1 MKDLMLKIED
11 GAYEFKEPWRATGKS
26 LTIIVP
32 IVARKA
38 ETRGYVVLEEV
49 KDKVLIEDTG
59 RIGEAKITG
68 NVDKPTFVPGGT
80 MLKGATQAR
89 ATQFG
94 LVVIPQKTE
103 QVLVHCIHASRG
115 IRPGATFTPA
125 GRTPHKV
132 YSYMLAYRSQSHT
145 WNAVSHYSAMA
156 LSETPQV
163 TVAADD
169 LVGIVEETQRFRED
183 LKQLLKGIPSYINQT
198 GVAII
203 DHDGVLGLEMY
214 DHPDSWKAFSESI
227 IQSYLE
233 ALAREDKTGIFK
245 IDLEAAVNALKA
257 FIEEIKKAEGEEV
270 FNKNN
275 ARTVILKAEGYV
287 GEYTTL
293 NGKTIHLLII
303 RKEKETIKP
312 QPTAPIPY
320 RYRET
325 ARRTRYPAYGIT
337 APSETSIFYT
347 TSIPNHWA
355 ENWKKKM
362 RKDIAT
368 EVLNALKQPKT
379 WTSLTSELQMSKA
392 TLSSHLKNLQQLG
405 VVEKHRDENGV
416 TRYYTTGLG
425 QELKKKR
432 HLS

>member
-1 MKDLMLKIED
+1 MEDLISKIEG
-11 GAYEFKEPWRATGKS
+11 GAYEFKEPWRVTGKS

-32 IVARKA
+32 IVARKT

-49 KDKVLIEDTG
+49 KDKVRIEDTG

-68 NVDKPTFVPGGT
+68 NVDKPTFIPGGT

-89 ATQFG
+89 AIQFG

-156 LSETPQV
+156 LAETPQV

-169 LVGIVEETQRFRED
+169 LVGVIEETQRFRED
-183 LKQLLKGIPSYINQT
+183 LMQLLKGIPSYINQT

-203 DHDGVLGLEMY
+203 NHDGVLGLEMY

-227 IQSYLE
+227 IQSYSE

-245 IDLEAAVNALKA
+245 LDLEAAVNALKA
-257 FIEEIKKAEGEEV
+257 FIEEIKKAKREEV

-275 ARTVILKAEGYV
+275 ATTVILKAEGYV

-293 NGKTIHLLII
+293 NGKTIHLLIT
-303 RKEKETIKP
+303 RKEKEPEWVKPARTAIERTLERLTRERTYQTATPPETPSMLYATATPDLWREKWKNRIKGP
-312 QPTAPIPY
+312 RILTAL
-320 RYRET
+320 E
-325 ARRTRYPAYGIT
+325 
-337 APSETSIFYT
+337 
-347 TSIPNHWA
+347 
-355 ENWKKKM
+355 
-362 RKDIAT
+362 
-368 EVLNALKQPKT
+368 QPKT
-379 WTSLTSELQMSKA
+379 WTDLTSELKMSKA
-392 TLSSHLKNLQQLG
+392 TLSSRLKNLQQLG
-405 VVEKHRDENGV
+405 VIEKHRDENGV
-416 TRYYTTGLG
+416 TRYYATGLG
-425 QELKKKR
+425 QELSKITIKR
-432 HLS
+432 NPNN